1 MENRFENKNHVI
13 KDYEREPVPQDQR
26 KGWLKLSVVW
36 MGAIIALSATALGG
50 TLGGGLSMTEAVIAS
65 FIGCFIL
72 SILSALCGIVGAKTG
87 LSTSFVSM
95 FALGKYGSYAVS
107 IIIAIALFGWFGV
120 QLDLFGSSLHNILL
134 NVFHLDIHPKLL
146 VVGGGILMT
155 TTAFIGY
162 KAIEKLSLIAVPLLG
177 LLLIAS
183 LIRVMNGRSMEEVMN
198 APLIGEPLTIGLSIS
213 LIIGSLA
220 IGAIIG
226 PDISRYAKSTKDA
239 VISSFVGF
247 FVGFSIV
254 LIIAAILAKATA
266 QVDIVE
272 IMLGLGWGTSAML
285 ILILAQWT
293 TNDNNL
299 YSSALGFSVIFKNT
313 PKYILT
319 ITAGT
324 IGTVMAVAGIYDNFI
339 PFLVFLSALIPPI
352 GGIYVGDYLMN
363 TKKYRFYELSSIENV
378 NYSSVSIWI
387 VAALVAFITTP
398 APNGL
403 GIFTLTGASGFDAFL
418 VSFGLQLIVSKVS
431 KNKIQAISSE
441 KQGGTIL

>member
-146 VVGGGILMT
+146 VVVGGILMT

-183 LIRVMNGRSMEEVMN
+183 LIRVMNGRSMDEVMN